1 MKRYLILGCALL
13 MQICLGA
20 TYAWPVFV
28 RPLRELTGL
37 GQGAAQLPFTVFYF
51 AFPATMMLAGW
62 LLPRTGP
69 RRSAVLGGLLFGS
82 GWMLASGG
90 SMHIALT
97 VLGIGLVAG
106 VGVGFAY
113 IVPIAVC
120 VQWFPDRKGLVTGI
134 AVAGFGGGAALIGHI
149 GNSLALLYT
158 PFTAFALLGAAFLIL
173 VPAAGL
179 AMQFPPPAPSPPW
192 GLPPRSS
199 LASPASALFEGSR
212 PEGRDGPQQH
222 SAPARLRAA
231 SILGSRE
238 FLLLYTAMCAG
249 LAAGFAVNANLKQLS
264 TAAAGGAGV
273 AAVALF
279 AGGNAA
285 GRLAWGFAFDR
296 LRLAL
301 ALTTNLVFQAIV
313 LLSSFW
319 LLGTGGGFLSFAF
332 LTGFNYGGVLVLY
345 ASSTARIWGAEHFGQ
360 VYGLLFSS
368 NIVAAPIPVLTG
380 LIYDA
385 TSSFSLSLTFVAALM
400 LAAALWIGLRPPL
413 ADP

>member
-1 MKRYLILGCALL
+1 MKRYYILGCALL

-37 GQGAAQLPFTVFYF
+37 GQGPAQLPFTVFYF
-51 AFPATMMLAGW
+51 AFPATMVLAGW
-62 LLPRTGP
+62 LLPKIGP
-69 RRSAVLGGLLFGS
+69 RRSAVLGGLLFGG

-90 SMHIALT
+90 STHVALT

-120 VQWFPDRKGLVTGI
+120 VRWFPNQKGLVTGI
-134 AVAGFGGGAALIGHI
+134 AVAGFGGGAALIGQI
-149 GNSLALLYT
+149 GNALTLLST
-158 PFTAFALLGAAFLIL
+158 PFTAFALLGAAFFLL

-179 AMQFPPPAPSPPW
+179 TMQFPP
-192 GLPPRSS
+192 
-199 LASPASALFEGSR
+199 LATPLQPNPG
-212 PEGRDGPQQH
+212 
-222 SAPARLRAA
+222 PARLSPARV
-231 SILGSRE
+231 LESRE
-238 FLLLYTAMCAG
+238 FLLLYGAMSAG

-264 TAAAGGAGV
+264 TTAAGTAGV

-279 AGGNAA
+279 AVGNAA

-296 LRLAL
+296 LRLPPAL
-301 ALTTNLVFQAIV
+301 ASNLVLQAIV

-319 LLGTGGGFLSFAF
+319 LLGTGAGFLAFAF
-332 LTGFNYGGVLVLY
+332 LTGLNYGGVLVLY
-345 ASSTARIWGAEHFGQ
+345 ASSTARIWGAENVGQ

-368 NIVAAPIPVLTG
+368 NIVAAPVPVLTG

-385 TSSFSLSLTFVAALM
+385 TGSFSLSLTFVAVLM
-400 LAAALWIGLRPPL
+400 LAAALWISLRPPL
-413 ADP
+413 TEPPPH